1 MRFIMRAITW
11 WTDQTLGTQFFT
23 SRKGKLVGSD
33 DEGNK
38 FYQNSDGSRR
48 WVIYNGAVEA
58 SRVSPQWHGWLHH
71 TFEKPPTLDP
81 LPRKS
86 WETEHASNA
95 TGSPAAYSP
104 LGSLKSG
111 NLADRRDYSA
121 WVPE

>member
-1 MRFIMRAITW
+1 MRFMKRAITW

-23 SRKGKLVGSD
+23 WRKGKLVGSD
-33 DEGNK
+33 AEGNK

-71 TFEKPPTLDP
+71 TFDKPPTLDP
-81 LPRKS
+81 LPRKA

-95 TGSPAAYSP
+95 TGSPDAYSP
-104 LGSLKSG
+104 PGSLKSG
-111 NLADRRDYSA
+111 SLADRRDYSA